1 MKGVTA
7 MKKRILI
14 ALILV
19 IAILMTACG
28 KKKKQEYEANVSNPF
43 TDYETLAEA
52 EAAAGVAFA
61 ELPTVE
67 GYDQLTYR
75 ASENEML
82 EVIYK
87 DAKDKEGLRIRKAKG
102 SADISGDYNEY
113 KEQTQIILEQFV
125 ADLKGNDGKT
135 GVVTWTETV
144 DGANY
149 AYSIN
154 VGEAEIDQVAA
165 TQLVS
170 AVSEAAHIP
179 VPTPTPEE
187 KTVDGAEIEAG
198 SPLVGFTFKVV
209 NKSMKV
215 KADLLNARQYPL
227 DVVAEADS
235 VTQLDNGTVIDVVY
249 ESNEW
254 SAFWFSGEGGQQ
266 LLWVKT
272 EYLEPAS

>member
-1 MKGVTA
+1 
-7 MKKRILI
+7 MKKRLLV
-14 ALILV
+14 AVILV

-28 KKKKQEYEANVSNPF
+28 KKKKQEYEANVANPF

-52 EAAAGVAFA
+52 ETAAGVAFA

-67 GYDQLTYR
+67 GYDQLKYR
-75 ASENEML
+75 AAENEML
-82 EVIYK
+82 EVIYC
-87 DAKDKEGLRIRKAKG
+87 DAKDNEGLRIRKAKG
-102 SADISGDYNEY
+102 SADISGDNNEY

-154 VGEAEIDQVAA
+154 VSGAEIDQAAA
-165 TQLVS
+165 TQLV
-170 AVSEAAHIP
+170 AQVSEAAHIP

-198 SPLVGFTFKVV
+198 SPLEGKTFKVV
-209 NKSMKV
+209 QKSMKV
-215 KADLLNARQYPL
+215 KADVLNARKYPQ
-227 DVVAEADS
+227 DVVADAEK
-235 VTQLDNGTVIDVVY
+235 VTQLENGTVIEVIY
-249 ESNEW
+249 ESTEW
-254 SAFWFSGEGGQQ
+254 SAFQYTGDDGVQ
-266 LLWVKT
+266 LLWVKS

>member
-1 MKGVTA
+1 
-7 MKKRILI
+7 MKKRMLAVLI
-14 ALILV
+14 CLIM
-19 IAILMTACG
+19 ILMTACG
-28 KKKKQEYEANVSNPF
+28 KKKKQEFGADTANPF

-67 GYDQLTYR
+67 GYDQLVYR
-75 ASENEML
+75 AAENEML

-87 DAKDKEGLRIRKAKG
+87 DAKDNEGLRIRKAKG
-102 SADISGDYNEY
+102 SADISGDYTEY

-125 ADLKGNDGKT
+125 ADLKGNDGKA
-135 GVVTWTETV
+135 GVITWTEVV

-149 AYSIN
+149 TYAIDVS
-154 VGEAEIDQVAA
+154 EADIDQAA
-165 TQLVS
+165 ASQLVA

-198 SPLVGFTFKVV
+198 SPLVGTQFKVV
-209 NKSMKV
+209 SKSMKV
-215 KADLLNARQYPL
+215 KADVLNARKYPL
-227 DVVAEADS
+227 DVVSEAEAI
-235 VTQLDNGTVIDVVY
+235 TKLDNGTVIEIIY
-249 ESNEW
+249 ESREW
-254 SAFWFSGEGGQQ
+254 SAFRYKDGDSEQ
-266 LLWVKT
+266 LLWVKS